1 MFWFKFNFIV
11 LKSSSDEDSDDDEE
25 ENGKQD
31 VEMEEEKVE
40 TKFNLTNEENENF
53 KNLEEG
59 WTFVTKTGKHL
70 TKNWFFF
77 IK

>member
-1 MFWFKFNFIV
+1 
-11 LKSSSDEDSDDDEE
+11 
-25 ENGKQD
+25 
-31 VEMEEEKVE
+31 MEEEKVE

-70 TKNWFFF
+70 TKN
-77 IK
+77 